1 MAQPCG
7 VTHSLSHGWAATKA
21 STLPSRACTF
31 TCLACLRVCARVCV
45 CARANAE
52 ACTPRG
58 QQLLWSFHVKSRL
71 LPSVPSQQRATRA
84 ADPGLRVF
92 ILTFSCALG
101 YS

>member
-1 MAQPCG
+1 MRG
-7 VTHSLSHGWAATKA
+7 V
-21 STLPSRACTF
+21 PVCV
-31 TCLACLRVCARVCV
+31 CVRVHTCV

-52 ACTPRG
+52 ACTPPG
-58 QQLLWSFHVKSRL
+58 QQLLWSFHVDSQL

-92 ILTFSCALG
+92 TLIFSCPLN